1 MNLPQ
6 RKHEYTMEERRSLK
20 WCWGNWTVTCKTVKL
35 GHLLTSYIK
44 VNSTWIKDLSV
55 RPETI
60 KLVEENKG
68 RTLNINCSNFLLDL
82 SPKEKE
88 IKAKINKRDQIKL
101 RSFCTARETMEKTNK
116 KTHYRMGENACKL
129 YNQQGI
135 ND

>member
-1 MNLPQ
+1 M
-6 RKHEYTMEERRSLK
+6 
-20 WCWGNWTVTCKTVKL
+20 
-35 GHLLTSYIK
+35 
-44 VNSTWIKDLSV
+44 NSTWIKDLSV

-88 IKAKINKRDQIKL
+88 IKAKINKRDQLKL
-101 RSFCTARETMEKTNK
+101 ISFCTARETMEKTNK